1 MSSSDEELDRNL
13 SEEEEDVSEDEVP
26 EEEDEDDEEEEE
38 AAPAKKRKGG
48 AGDAKGKPK
57 KRRRPVNKFIEEEA
71 DVDEDE
77 EEEEDDDDGDFYRSE
92 RALAEEAESAHQ
104 YRYEPQ
110 DRSRYDDAESAEDI
124 VNRIKKRHQQS
135 RKQYDEDEEGG
146 EMVQNEV
153 AQQSLLPSI
162 QDPRMW
168 VFKCKPGR
176 EQHLVVALMNK
187 FMDFNRRGE
196 PLLIKSVVATNSKG
210 FIYVEAEREP
220 HAKDAMNGLRDIM
233 QYSMKLVPIHEMTSV
248 LTLQNK
254 RKPLTVGAWARMK
267 RAGLYKGDLCKVL
280 EILDNGARVRC
291 AFYFLCQP
299 FGCNADLRV
308 FLLRQRLW

>member
-1 MSSSDEELDRNL
+1 MSSSDEDLDRNL
-13 SEEEEDVSEDEVP
+13 SEEEEVSEDEVP
-26 EEEDEDDEEEEE
+26 EEEEEDEEEEE
-38 AAPAKKRKGG
+38 EETPVKKRKGG
-48 AGDAKGKPK
+48 GGDAKGKPK

-77 EEEEDDDDGDFYRSE
+77 EEEEDDEDGDFYRSE
-92 RALAEEAESAHQ
+92 RAMAEEAETTHQ

-110 DRSRYDDAESAEDI
+110 DRSRFDDAESAEDI

-146 EMVQNEV
+146 DMVQNEV

-187 FMDFNRRGE
+187 FLEFARRGE
-196 PLLIKSVVATNSKG
+196 PLQIKSVIATNSKG

-220 HAKDAMNGLRDIM
+220 HAKDAMNGLRDVM

-248 LTLQNK
+248 LTLQKK

-267 RAGLYKGDLCKVL
+267 RAGIYKGDLCKVL
-280 EILDNGARVRC
+280 EILDNGARVC
-291 AFYFLCQP
+291 FA
-299 FGCNADLRV
+299 
-308 FLLRQRLW
+308 